1 MYQKIPKEK
10 QAKRGPKC
18 TTTLTPDAERKHR
31 NELAA
36 KRRKCAKFNN
46 RYRTIKYIP
55 ADPSKIVDII
65 LECCK
70 YNNILRVRRLI
81 QFGLNVNARSLA
93 GWCPVHSAL
102 NFKCYTI
109 LKLLLEAGADPS
121 IPNANGVTPLMMAKD
136 ARYVRLLQKF
146 GAVDESLCFRAKLLE
161 LNKPIFNNTKTEQP
175 EEQKPKAS
183 QNAHQ
188 QALYRLWKIAKLNNI
203 ADFKQWLSTAH
214 DIHKPGDRGQ
224 TALHIAAYFQR
235 ETMIKTLLSLGA
247 SPFVVNDAG
256 HTPADFVQHSTRL
269 KNLFERHKQ
278 P

>member
-1 MYQKIPKEK
+1 
-10 QAKRGPKC
+10 
-18 TTTLTPDAERKHR
+18 
-31 NELAA
+31 
-36 KRRKCAKFNN
+36 
-46 RYRTIKYIP
+46 
-55 ADPSKIVDII
+55 
-65 LECCK
+65 
-70 YNNILRVRRLI
+70 
-81 QFGLNVNARSLA
+81 
-93 GWCPVHSAL
+93 
-102 NFKCYTI
+102 
-109 LKLLLEAGADPS
+109 
-121 IPNANGVTPLMMAKD
+121 MMAKD

-161 LNKPIFNNTKTEQP
+161 LNKPIFNNTKTTQP